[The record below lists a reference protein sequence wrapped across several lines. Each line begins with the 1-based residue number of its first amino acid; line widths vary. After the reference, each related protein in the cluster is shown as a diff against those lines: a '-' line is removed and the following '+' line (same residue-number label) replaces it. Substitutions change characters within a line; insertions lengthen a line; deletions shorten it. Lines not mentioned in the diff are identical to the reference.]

1 MPAGSDGSD
10 RELVLPHT
18 WRPIGVRIAGF
29 TAGSLLL
36 VLALAAWFAFPA
48 EVRDD
53 FTTYQR
59 ITMVVLTGGAYT
71 AGWAVLRSRVTAED
85 ARLIVVNGYRRRE
98 FEYAEILAVH
108 LPPGAPWVVLDLADG
123 TSVSALGIQASDGAR
138 AKLAV
143 RQLRSLIS

>member
-1 MPAGSDGSD
+1 MPVGSDGSD

-18 WRPIGVRIAGF
+18 WRPVGVRIAGF

-36 VLALAAWFAFPA
+36 VLALAAWFAMPG
-48 EVRDD
+48 EVRND
-53 FTTYQR
+53 FSTYQR
-59 ITMVVLTGGAYT
+59 FTMVVLTMGAY
-71 AGWAVLRSRVTAED
+71 AGGWAVLRSRVTAED

-123 TSVSALGIQASDGAR
+123 TTVSALGIQASDGSRAR
-138 AKLAV
+138 MAV